1 MFKSYIQ
8 NWVQIRHKKFISDLE
23 SKGEKKRKLEIENI
37 KKKTHMRPCH
47 SHTRPLIRY
56 LLRA

>member
-37 KKKTHMRPCH
+37 KYKKRLTCAHATLVH
-47 SHTRPLIRY
+47 
-56 LLRA
+56 

>member
-37 KKKTHMRPCH
+37 KKRLTCAHATATLGH
-47 SHTRPLIRY
+47 
-56 LLRA
+56 